1 MDSSIQVRIQEMT
14 SDGLGTHV
22 CSNSMINF
30 QKKVVCYKNNYT
42 FAVRIFEEIIRYCIV
57 L

>member
-1 MDSSIQVRIQEMT
+1 MT
-14 SDGLGTHV
+14 D
-22 CSNSMINF
+22 IF
-30 QKKVVCYKNNYT
+30 QKKIVCIKNNDT